1 MKESNKVVN
10 ADKPVV
16 TIGIEAGA
24 FSITINDVRYHI
36 DQEDDPSVELTK
48 LFKSLGYHVEISED
62 Y

>member
-1 MKESNKVVN
+1 MQ
-10 ADKPVV
+10 PIV

-24 FSITINDVRYHI
+24 FSITIDGERYHI
-36 DQEDDPSVELTK
+36 DQEDDPSIELTK